1 MVLIIVCIIAGLGAG
16 IGTGLAG
23 LSAAVVITPMLIT
36 FCGFT
41 AYEAVGIALASDVL
55 ASAVTASP
63 FQCSLG
69 RQFLCYDIYYGR
81 SVSCKPDHKDNIK
94 DG

>member
-1 MVLIIVCIIAGLGAG
+1 MVLIIVCILAGLEAG

-41 AYEAVGIALASDVL
+41 AYEAVGIANLKRGSYA
-55 ASAVTASP
+55 P
-63 FQCSLG
+63 FFQESILGCSVDL
-69 RQFLCYDIYYGR
+69 
-81 SVSCKPDHKDNIK
+81 SVRAGVCCS
-94 DG
+94 